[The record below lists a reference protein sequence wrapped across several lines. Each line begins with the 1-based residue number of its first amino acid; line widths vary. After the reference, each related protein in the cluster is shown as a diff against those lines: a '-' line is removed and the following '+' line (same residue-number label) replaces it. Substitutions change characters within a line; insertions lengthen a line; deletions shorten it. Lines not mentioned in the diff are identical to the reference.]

1 MVRFSATIGVTLTNK
16 ELVKEV
22 MAEKDFEHMKLENQL
37 CFLLYASS
45 REMTKRYKPLLDK
58 LNVTYPQYLAL
69 LLLWEHEE
77 LNVKRMGELLYLDSG
92 TLTPMLKRMEQHGI
106 IMRKRSAEDERS
118 VTIRLTDEGRALQK
132 TAADIPIAM
141 LEQTGRSKEELK
153 QLKQSLYEVL
163 NTLHGQKIRM
173 PRMGILIFIL
183 LPEASLQYFPL
194 SLLNTGRHRALFG

>member
-1 MVRFSATIGVTLTNK
+1 MIGIGNGRFSATIGVTLTNK

-118 VTIRLTDEGRALQK
+118 VTIRLTDEGR
-132 TAADIPIAM
+132 PC
-141 LEQTGRSKEELK
+141 RK
-153 QLKQSLYEVL
+153 QRRISPLPCW
-163 NTLHGQKIRM
+163 NRRDGQKR
-173 PRMGILIFIL
+173 
-183 LPEASLQYFPL
+183 
-194 SLLNTGRHRALFG
+194 N